1 MVTGRNR
8 PFSRQNEQGQ
18 RLTVVTGGHSMRAI
32 AGCALVLAL
41 VAAPALAAPASAQ
54 STTVTSADLQ
64 RLDDSVYNIDREISR
79 LRTTDPQR
87 VSQLQ
92 SELDELRDEV
102 VYLRVKLRR
111 ERTLARAEYTE
122 VRDKLDDLRGRV
134 SNDLDGTA
142 RDTSGQTASASTR
155 TPSQGGST
163 DEPRPSTADRDG
175 ERGRRTTGTSGSSVI
190 PVGQELDVRL
200 QDTLSSDRNQVE
212 DRFSATTVVDL
223 DVDGRV
229 VIPAGS
235 ELRGVISAVH
245 PAGRVDRKGSM
256 TVSFDQI
263 TIDNRTYPLRGTVT
277 QALESEGVKGEAGR
291 IGAGAGVGAIIG
303 GILGGVKGAL
313 AGILIGGGGVVAAT
327 EGKDVELPAGTLL
340 RVSLDAPP
348 DLR

>member
-1 MVTGRNR
+1 MR
-8 PFSRQNEQGQ
+8 P
-18 RLTVVTGGHSMRAI
+18 I
-32 AGCALVLAL
+32 AGCALLVLAL
-41 VAAPALAAPASAQ
+41 VSVPALATPASAQ
-54 STTVTSADLQ
+54 STTATAADVQ
-64 RLDDSVYNIDREISR
+64 RLQDSVYDLDRDISR
-79 LRTTDPQR
+79 LHGADPQR
-87 VSQLQ
+87 LSQLQ
-92 SELDELRDEV
+92 NEFDDLRDDV

-111 ERTLARAEYTE
+111 EGTVSRTDYTD

-134 SNDLDGTA
+134 RDLGGNTGNT
-142 RDTSGQTASASTR
+142 RGTSGQIGSESSSRSST
-155 TPSQGGST
+155 QGGSY
-163 DEPRPSTADRDG
+163 EPRSSTTDRDVD
-175 ERGRRTTGTSGSSVI
+175 RGRRTTGGSGSSVI

-212 DRFSATTVVDL
+212 DRFTATSVVDL
-223 DVDGRV
+223 QVDDRV

-277 QALESEGVKGEAGR
+277 QALESEGVRGEAGR

-303 GILGGVKGAL
+303 GILGGFKGAM

-340 RVSLDAPP
+340 RVSLDVPP
-348 DLR
+348 DVR